1 MINVGLINY
10 TRFIAA
16 APGAA
21 WSMAMRGQFIM
32 LISPISML
40 LSVINNSL
48 VPVCKQSLACSMGT
62 HCTAG
67 NEWIIGGWLLMLDA

>member
-10 TRFIAA
+10 TQFIAA
-16 APGAA
+16 APGAPA

-48 VPVCKQSLACSMGT
+48 VPVCKQSLCSMGT

>member
-10 TRFIAA
+10 TQFIAA

-21 WSMAMRGQFIM
+21 WSMAMRGQFII

-40 LSVINNSL
+40 LSVINNSS
-48 VPVCKQSLACSMGT
+48 VPVSKQSPCSMGT
-62 HCTAG
+62 
-67 NEWIIGGWLLMLDA
+67 LLYWQ